1 VGGGRWDVKARR
13 RVGVAFGWR
22 WYMLICERFAF
33 GKVLEVI
40 KALLAPAM
48 NSI

>member
-1 VGGGRWDVKARR
+1 MKARR

-22 WYMLICERFAF
+22 WYNMLICERFAF